1 MPGGNPQNGF
11 RRTEFIAARDGEH
24 TELLNVIETGVT
36 AFHFSIKEDAARPL
50 NYTHEYQIVF
60 IEPNDGSHVFG
71 IQLGS
76 YTRHAFSGLPGTE
89 GKRQARRSQTPL
101 EHSP

>member
-50 NYTHEYQIVF
+50 NYSHEYQIVF

-76 YTRHAFSGLPGTE
+76 YTRHAFSGSPGTE
-89 GKRQARRSQTPL
+89 GGQ
-101 EHSP
+101 